1 MDSESGAKA
10 HSPQPD
16 VESKEQ
22 ACTRPLPT
30 PRHRASGE
38 SAVTVKATVT
48 FDEQDKLPVL
58 TLTTESATEDRDLSL
73 LTAFKDVRIMLELDA
88 SDEFVCLNRSR

>member
-1 MDSESGAKA
+1 M
-10 HSPQPD
+10 
-16 VESKEQ
+16 
-22 ACTRPLPT
+22 
-30 PRHRASGE
+30 
-38 SAVTVKATVT
+38 KATVT